1 MLLLLIVDAHGSVRS
16 HACRVGLREGS
27 QSCLYLSLSRHC
39 LNTLRLRGGVSK
51 YYNVTAPQSWLYL
64 SLSRHGLN
72 MLRLR
77 GGVSKYYNVTA
88 PPKRGGIFIEPE
100 GGVLKGEG

>member
-1 MLLLLIVDAHGSVRS
+1 MLLLLMVDAHGSVRS
-16 HACRVGLREGS
+16 HACRVGLRERS
-27 QSCLYLSLSRHC
+27 
-39 LNTLRLRGGVSK
+39 
-51 YYNVTAPQSWLYL
+51 QSWLYL